1 MGLLVKIMTIKF
13 ISKNGNVFRIPKVF
27 MRYLCKV
34 VSDEQAYELTQK
46 LVDYICEKDTS
57 RMTELIGNF
66 TDRMFTETFLEDLN
80 KNTNAF
86 GVIDW
91 DTFFGDF

>member
-13 ISKNGNVFRIPKVF
+13 VSKNGNVFRIPKLF
-27 MRYLCKV
+27 MRYLRKV

-80 KNTNAF
+80 KNTNVF
-86 GVIDW
+86 GVVDW